1 MRYKLCV
8 IFFLLLAGCYNPS
21 SIQRSYVSQ
30 RDDCQ
35 QEAEQKMQKFDTPG
49 RQISV
54 SSRNAELVS
63 LFSDC
68 MAKGGWQVASPKR
81 KAPTRA
87 TASPSLPRLS
97 APVTAPPAAPV
108 AAPVPAPAPVPVS
121 APAAASPA
129 APATYQPVTPRQ

>member
-1 MRYKLCV
+1 MRYKLLV
-8 IFFLLLAGCYNPS
+8 AAFMLLAGCYNPS

-35 QEAEQKMQKFDTPG
+35 QQAEQKMQKFDTPG
-49 RQISV
+49 RQISA

-97 APVTAPPAAPV
+97 GPVTAPPAAPV
-108 AAPVPAPAPVPVS
+108 TAPAPAPVPVS

-129 APATYQPVTPRQ
+129 APATYQPVAPGQ

>member
-1 MRYKLCV
+1 MRYKLLV
-8 IFFLLLAGCYNPS
+8 AAFLLLAGCYNPS
-21 SIQRSYVSQ
+21 RIQRNYVSQ

-35 QEAEQKMQKFDTPG
+35 QQAEQKMQKFDRPD
-49 RQISV
+49 RQISA

-63 LFSDC
+63 IFSDC

-81 KAPTRA
+81 KPPTRA

-97 APVTAPPAAPV
+97 PPITAAPAAPV
-108 AAPVPAPAPVPVS
+108 AAPAPAPVPVS

-129 APATYQPVTPRQ
+129 APAAYQPVTPGQ

>member
-1 MRYKLCV
+1 MRYKLYV
-8 IFFLLLAGCYNPS
+8 ISCLLLAGCYNPS

-35 QEAEQKMQKFDTPG
+35 QQAEQKMQKFDTPG
-49 RQISV
+49 RQISA

-97 APVTAPPAAPV
+97 APVTAPA
-108 AAPVPAPAPVPVS
+108 PAPAPVPVS

-129 APATYQPVTPRQ
+129 APATYQPVTPGR